1 MEGQRLSSNLRK
13 LHLELS
19 KPSLCKIGKT
29 GLNRGGVL
37 ILPKRYPN
45 SDVSIRKVQ
54 LVTHKDTT

>member
-1 MEGQRLSSNLRK
+1 LSSNLRK

-54 LVTHKDTT
+54 LVTLKDTT